1 MEKKVKEK
9 KQEILDVETYVA
21 TLEDQLSKGFKG
33 VITEIHPITSTLYFK
48 GSEQTY
54 DERNGIAL
62 TVVLKNDTKDEFSN
76 WYALPNVRGWDQS
89 NLYAFKKRYGSV
101 PKVDMVVDV
110 EIDDNGFF
118 KIKI

>member
-1 MEKKVKEK
+1 MEKKTKEK
-9 KQEILDVETYVA
+9 KQETLDIETYVA

-48 GSEQTY
+48 GAGQY
-54 DERNGIAL
+54 DERNGIAV
-62 TVVLKNDTKDEFSN
+62 TVVLNNETKDEFSN
-76 WYALPNVRGWDQS
+76 WIALPNVRGYDQS

-101 PKVDMVVDV
+101 PKIDMTVDV

-118 KIKI
+118 KIKY